1 MVRHTFETILEGTGG
16 SFSCESEVN
25 LVAYEVKEEE
35 PVVRRFVKACRSL
48 GISPELTSTFGGS
61 DNNNF
66 ALHGIRGIVL
76 SCGMYQCHS
85 VEEYTTLEDLN
96 KGAALIATIL
106 TQY

>member
-1 MVRHTFETILEGTGG
+1 M
-16 SFSCESEVN
+16 
-25 LVAYEVKEEE
+25 AYEVKEEE
-35 PVVRRFVKACRSL
+35 PVVRQFVKACQAL
-48 GISPELTSTFGGS
+48 GISPKLTSTFGGS

-96 KGAALIATIL
+96 KGASLIATIL